1 MVQSFPFVNG
11 TMASTP
17 SATINLDQFLKLLGI
32 TGTGGQAKQL
42 IQTGCVRVNGEVE
55 LRRGRKLTESDR
67 VEVQGESFQVEL
79 GPSES

>member
-1 MVQSFPFVNG
+1 MDSN
-11 TMASTP
+11 P

-42 IQTGCVRVNGEVE
+42 IQTGGVRVNGEVE

>member
-1 MVQSFPFVNG
+1 MVQFFPFVNG
-11 TMASTP
+11 TMESNP

-55 LRRGRKLTESDR
+55 LRGGRKLTESDR

>member
-1 MVQSFPFVNG
+1 MVQSFPFVDG
-11 TMASTP
+11 TMDSNP

-42 IQTGCVRVNGEVE
+42 IQTGGVRVNGEVE

>member
-1 MVQSFPFVNG
+1 MVQFFPFVNG
-11 TMASTP
+11 TMESDP

-42 IQTGCVRVNGEVE
+42 IQTGGVRVNGEVE